1 MKCRRVML
9 RLNWSDTTASQKTVV
24 KQRLRCN
31 SRFPNNPCP
40 NPQKAGNVLVTLLA
54 RNNNLWISL
63 IVAPCGNRAR
73 DTLHG
78 SQLPSHHTNRAV
90 NEIAG
95 KRANGSPDDKQLKSL
110 EKLEEVRNQRVVDES
125 GIEKGG
131 CREELNEF

>member
-24 KQRLRCN
+24 KQRLRC
-31 SRFPNNPCP
+31 
-40 NPQKAGNVLVTLLA
+40 A

-90 NEIAG
+90 NEIG
-95 KRANGSPDDKQLKSL
+95 LSQLL
-110 EKLEEVRNQRVVDES
+110 LA
-125 GIEKGG
+125 
-131 CREELNEF
+131 